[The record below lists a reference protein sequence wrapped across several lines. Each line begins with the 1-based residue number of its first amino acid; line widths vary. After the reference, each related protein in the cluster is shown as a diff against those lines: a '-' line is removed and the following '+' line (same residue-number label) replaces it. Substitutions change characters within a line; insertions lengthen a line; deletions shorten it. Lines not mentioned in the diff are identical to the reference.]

1 MANDSRKIN
10 IFDYLDYRLFLK
22 TWYEGKKKH
31 GEISLRTFSAKAG
44 FTSPNYFKLI
54 VDGQRNL
61 SEDGIKRFTLALELN
76 KQESEFFRCLA
87 HFNQAAT
94 HDEKNRHYQKLLRS
108 RRYRELK
115 PIKKAQYRFYSE
127 WYHPVV
133 RELVVLPE
141 YRDNPQALAARI
153 YPHVSV
159 LQVEKSVRLLE
170 TLGFIARAEDG
181 SWRQATPVMATED
194 ESDAVVLLNYHR
206 EILDMAK
213 QVLDEVPQDKRDI
226 SAMTLGI
233 AAERLPEIK
242 KKIQEFRRDILNLV
256 AADDRPEKVVLLSVQ
271 LMPLT
276 QEDKT
281 C

>member
-1 MANDSRKIN
+1 MANESRKISV
-10 IFDYLDYRLFLK
+10 FDYLDYRLFLK
-22 TWYEGKKKH
+22 TWFEGKKQR

-54 VDGQRNL
+54 QDGARNL
-61 SEDGIKRFTLALELN
+61 SDDGIKRFAQAVGLN
-76 KQESEFFRCLA
+76 KQESEFFKCLV

-133 RELVVLPE
+133 RELIVLPE
-141 YRDNPQALAARI
+141 FRENLEALARRI

-159 LQVEKSVRLLE
+159 LQVGKSVRLLE
-170 TLGFIARAEDG
+170 ELGFIVRDEKG
-181 SWRQATPVMATED
+181 NWRQATPVMATED
-194 ESDAVVLLNYHR
+194 ESDAVILLNYHQS
-206 EILDMAK
+206 ILSMAK
-213 QVLDEVPQDKRDI
+213 QVLDEVPQEKRDI
-226 SAMTLGI
+226 SALTLGI
-233 AAERLPEIK
+233 AKERLPEIK
-242 KKIQEFRRDILNLV
+242 KKIQEFRRDILSLV
-256 AADDRPEKVVLLSVQ
+256 AADDHPEKVVLLSLQ

-276 QEDKT
+276 QEDEE
-281 C
+281 